1 MILKCFRRKKYVYLF
16 LFNFNI
22 YFIELHGSYFP
33 KELDIALTVWNMYVI
48 VGLAWQAGWSTS
60 LCVST
65 KIYFQIGLL
74 CFSIFCYSEYTL
86 HTKICFL
93 SVSLCV
99 FLQRNGV
106 SNQLTTCH
114 RALLSNFNFWITFQK
129 NNN

>member
-1 MILKCFRRKKYVYLF
+1 MIDDSKMFSQEKIRLSFFIQFQYIF
-16 LFNFNI
+16 
-22 YFIELHGSYFP
+22 FIELHGSYFP

-74 CFSIFCYSEYTL
+74 CFSIFCYSEYIL

-99 FLQRNGV
+99 LFSVTACQA
-106 SNQLTTCH
+106 S
-114 RALLSNFNFWITFQK
+114 
-129 NNN
+129 